1 MAARGIPA
9 DTSSRIELLRV
20 TCIFFIVCV
29 HIPSPYDV
37 GQGFHSGFADFIYDF
52 FNYGLFRAATPTLS
66 VISGYL
72 LFSSYQL
79 SHYPALVYKKFR
91 TILLPAILWSTGMT
105 FLLFAAQRMGLI
117 ERHIFNL
124 ADGNIL
130 AFADAIFGINHLPF
144 NGPIYFLY
152 DLFLCILASPLI
164 YFLIRMAPW
173 SGALLVVVLWLSG
186 GSSALWVRGD
196 ILVGFYIGGV
206 LSFYK
211 VDLAISRGRALLVT
225 CVFLACCMALA
236 AHAMRVPPAEI
247 DKTIALELDILRIIG
262 PIAMWSYATLISHTA
277 VAKSLTKFG
286 GMALFIF
293 CSHEPL
299 VRLLGRGFFGVAQQS
314 APAYY
319 PFFYVFA
326 AAAVILFAVA
336 AKAVLLRVSPSA
348 LAVLSGGRLGGG
360 RSMRQVAAG
369 VTAAPGPGAS

>member
-1 MAARGIPA
+1 MAAHHIPA

-20 TCIFFIVCV
+20 TCILFVVCV

-37 GQGFHSGFADFIYDF
+37 GQDFPSGFASFIYDF

-79 SHYPALVYKKFR
+79 SRYPALVCKKFR

-105 FLLFAAQRMGLI
+105 LLLFAAQRMGLI
-117 ERHIFNL
+117 ERHTFDL

-130 AFADAIFGINHLPF
+130 AFVDAIFGITHLPF
-144 NGPIYFLY
+144 DGPLYFLY
-152 DLFLCILASPLI
+152 DIFLCILASPLI
-164 YFLIRMAPW
+164 YFIIRMLPW
-173 SGALLVVVLWLSG
+173 SGALLLVVLWLSG

-196 ILVGFYIGGV
+196 ILVGFYIGGL
-206 LSFYK
+206 LSVYK

-225 CVFLACCMALA
+225 CVFLAGCLALA
-236 AHAMRVPPAEI
+236 GHAVRVPYAEI
-247 DKTIALELDILRIIG
+247 DQRIDLELNILRIIG
-262 PIAMWSYATLISHTA
+262 PIAMWSYATLISQTA
-277 VAKSLTKFG
+277 LAKRLTKFG

-293 CSHEPL
+293 CSHEPF

-319 PFFYVFA
+319 PFFYIFA
-326 AAAVILFAVA
+326 AVAVILFAVG
-336 AKAVLLRVSPSA
+336 AKAVLLRVSPA
-348 LAVLSGGRLGGG
+348 TLAVLSGGRLGGG
-360 RSMRQVAAG
+360 RSERQVAAG
-369 VTAAPGPGAS
+369 VTTAPDPRAL